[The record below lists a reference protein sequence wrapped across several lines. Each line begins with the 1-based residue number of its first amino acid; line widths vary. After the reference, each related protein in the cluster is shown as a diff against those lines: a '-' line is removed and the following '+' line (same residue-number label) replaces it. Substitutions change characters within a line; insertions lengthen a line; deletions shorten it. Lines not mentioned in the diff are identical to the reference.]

1 MNIYIIAG
9 PPGIGKSTYGREL
22 VPAEIPI
29 VDHDLAAYQ
38 YKKEGFE
45 DYSQR
50 ASTKA
55 NQFIQECIANKLDF
69 ALELNLGYQS
79 HYDYLQSIVLSDKRI
94 KVYLILFFTDDVNL
108 CLLRAEVRY
117 KNGGHLVTSSVIN
130 EMYRNTVPLF
140 KNNAQLFSSI
150 SFVSV
155 GSTEIEEVT
164 NTCVPPWVHFNGLS
178 KYIGFRIQA

>member
-9 PPGIGKSTYGREL
+9 PPGVGKSTYGREL
-22 VPAEIPI
+22 IPAEIPI

-55 NQFIQECIANKLDF
+55 NQFIQEHIANKLDF

-79 HYDYLQSIVLSDKRI
+79 HYDYLESLVLSDK
-94 KVYLILFFTDDVNL
+94 KVKVHLILFFTDDVNL

-130 EMYRNTVPLF
+130 EMYRNTLPLF
-140 KNNAQLFSSI
+140 KNNTQLFSSI

-155 GSTEIEEVT
+155 SSTDIEEVT
-164 NTCVPPWVHFNGLS
+164 NIRVPPWVHLNGLS
-178 KYIGFRIQA
+178 KYMNFRNQA

>member
-22 VPAEIPI
+22 VPTEIPI

-38 YKKEGFE
+38 YKKEGFA
-45 DYSQR
+45 DYSER

-55 NQFIQECIANKLDF
+55 NQFIQESIAGKRHF

-79 HYDYLQSIVLSDKRI
+79 HYDYLESIVLSDKRI
-94 KVYLILFFTDDVNL
+94 KVHLILFFTDDVNL

-117 KNGGHLVTSSVIN
+117 KNGGHLVTLPVVN
-130 EMYRNTVPLF
+130 EMYQNTIPLF
-140 KNNAQLFSSI
+140 KNNVRLFSSI
-150 SFVSV
+150 SFISV
-155 GSTEIEEVT
+155 TNTDIEEVT
-164 NTCVPPWVHFNGLS
+164 GLRVPSWVSDNGLS
-178 KYIGFRIQA
+178 KYIKFGNQA